1 MTNDQL
7 VKIVQNNTPGPKS
20 YAAIMEAVHK
30 YCLSIAKQKKLIIQ
44 QLPSD
49 EELNDLDQRIF
60 NADPTGWDTVI
71 KDLKA
76 RINKITAAVRSA
88 KKVN

>member
-1 MTNDQL
+1 M
-7 VKIVQNNTPGPKS
+7 KAEK
-20 YAAIMEAVHK
+20 K
-30 YCLSIAKQKKLIIQ
+30 YLLFVAKQKKLIIQ

-76 RINKITAAVRSA
+76 RINKITSAVRSA
-88 KKVN
+88 KKIN